1 MAHSARYDT
10 AVDLAQSLGAG
21 LALDDGTLGET
32 RNGDHAW
39 ACHDRDAD
47 FHVVLQDDALPIPGF
62 AVHAAAALAARP
74 ASLVSFYVGTGRP
87 RQHRVSTA
95 IARAT
100 VDGCA
105 WLSAET
111 LLWGVAVAMPTE
123 HIAPFLDWA
132 ADSRLPYDRRLG
144 AYANHAGLP
153 IHYTHPSLV
162 DHADGPTL
170 LRHPWGPPRAPRHA
184 WVTGTPTTWD
194 TGTVVI

>member
-74 ASLVSFYVGTGRP
+74 ESLVSFYVGTGRP
-87 RQHRVSTA
+87 RQPRVSTA
-95 IARAT
+95 IARAQT
-100 VDGCA
+100 DGCA

-111 LLWGVAVAMPTE
+111 LLWGVAVALPTE
-123 HIAPFLDWA
+123 HVTGFLDWA
-132 ADSRLPYDRRLG
+132 AGCALPYDRRLG
-144 AYANHAGLP
+144 AYATHAGLP

-184 WVTGTPTTWD
+184 WATGTPTTWD